1 MERQTQ
7 YTLFMIFFAAIGGV
21 LYGYDIGAITGA
33 FLFIRHDVAMSVQ
46 EMSFVGGSVLFGGA
60 FATLVTG
67 PLSDWF
73 GRRRMVLLAAVLFI
87 VGVLLLVHAI
97 DYAEVL
103 IGRLTQ
109 GVGIGIIT
117 IAVPLYL
124 AESVPSHIRG
134 RAMSVFQLMLNGGIL
149 LATLIGLYFA
159 PTHNWRAMFLSALVP
174 GIIMLIGTLFLTDSP
189 RWLVR
194 RGRTAKALEVLL
206 RSRNEAEAKGELS
219 AIQASIHHS
228 GAGSAL
234 KHLLQKRYLLPLL
247 VVFAVAVLN
256 QLTGINSIIQYSAII
271 LKASGLHSDIT
282 DMLGSNAINTM
293 NFLVVL
299 IVILLVDK
307 IGRRT
312 LLSVGTGGIVLS
324 LLIGGIIYHWMPEG
338 ALKGYLMLASIL
350 GYIFFYA
357 IGPGVLV
364 WLVLS
369 ELLPSRIRSTG
380 MAAALFLN
388 SMASA
393 ILASVYLDL
402 AHAISYAGVFW
413 FSAATTLVYF
423 ILALFVIPE
432 TKGKSLEEVESHF
445 AH

>member
-1 MERQTQ
+1 MKRQTQ
-7 YTLFMIFFAAIGGV
+7 YTLFMIFFAGIGGV
-21 LYGYDIGAITGA
+21 LYGYDLGAITGA
-33 FLFIRHDVAMSVQ
+33 FLFIRHDVPMSLQ

-60 FATLVTG
+60 FATLITG

-73 GRRRMVLLAAVLFI
+73 GRRRMVVLAAVLFI
-87 VGVLLLVHAI
+87 IGVLLLVHAAN
-97 DYAEVL
+97 YTEVL

-109 GVGIGIIT
+109 GIGIGIIT

-124 AESVPSHIRG
+124 AESVPSHVRG
-134 RAMSVFQLMLNGGIL
+134 RAMSVFQMMLNGGIL
-149 LATLIGLYFA
+149 LATLIGLYFT
-159 PTHNWRAMFLSALVP
+159 PTKDWRAMFLSALVP
-174 GIIMLIGTLFLTDSP
+174 GAIMLLGTLFLTDSP

-194 RGRTAKALEVLL
+194 RGKGAKALQVLM
-206 RSRNEAEAKGELS
+206 RSRSEPEAKAELS
-219 AIQASIHHS
+219 AIETSLKQGHT
-228 GAGSAL
+228 GNAL
-234 KHLLQKRYLLPLL
+234 VRLMQKRYLVPLL
-247 VVFAVAVLN
+247 VVFAVAILN

-271 LKASGLHSDIT
+271 LKSSGLRSNIG
-282 DMLGSNAINTM
+282 DMLGSNAINAM

-299 IVILLVDK
+299 IVMLLVDK
-307 IGRRT
+307 IGRRI

-324 LLIGGIIYHWMPEG
+324 LLIGGIVYHWMPDS

-350 GYIFFYA
+350 GYIFFFA

-364 WLVLS
+364 WLILS
-369 ELLPSRIRSTG
+369 ELLPSRIRSSG
-380 MAAALFLN
+380 MAVALFLN

-413 FSAATTLVYF
+413 LSAATTLIYF

>member
-1 MERQTQ
+1 LQSQTR
-7 YTLFMIFFAAIGGV
+7 YTLFMIFFAGIGGV

-33 FLFIRHDVAMSVQ
+33 FLFIRHDVPMSLR

-73 GRRRMVLLAAVLFI
+73 GRRRMVVLAAVLFI
-87 VGVLLLVHAI
+87 IGVVLLVCAAN
-97 DYAEVL
+97 YTEVL

-109 GVGIGIIT
+109 GIGIGIIT

-124 AESVPSHIRG
+124 AESVPNHVRG

-149 LATLIGLYFA
+149 LATLIGLYFT
-159 PTHNWRAMFLSALVP
+159 PTKDWRAMFLSALVP
-174 GIIMLIGTLFLTDSP
+174 GAIMLVGTCFLTDSP
-189 RWLVR
+189 RWLVSR
-194 RGRTAKALEVLL
+194 RQGAKALKVLL
-206 RSRNEAEAKGELS
+206 RSRSKADAETELA
-219 AIQASIHHS
+219 AIETS
-228 GAGSAL
+228 L
-234 KHLLQKRYLLPLL
+234 KQDDKSTVKQLVKKRYMVPLL
-247 VVFAVAVLN
+247 VVFAVAILN

-271 LKASGLHSDIT
+271 LKSSGLHSDIT
-282 DMLGSNAINTM
+282 DMLGSNAINAM

-299 IVILLVDK
+299 IVMLLVDK
-307 IGRRT
+307 IGRRI
-312 LLSVGTGGIVLS
+312 LLSLGTGGIVLS
-324 LLIGGIIYHWMPEG
+324 LLIGGIIYHWMPDG
-338 ALKGYLMLASIL
+338 VLKGYLMLASIL
-350 GYIFFYA
+350 GYIIFYA

-369 ELLPSRIRSTG
+369 ELLPSRLRSSG
-380 MAAALFLN
+380 MAIALFLN

-393 ILASVYLDL
+393 ILASAYLGL
-402 AHAISYAGVFW
+402 AHVISYAGVFW
-413 FSAATTLVYF
+413 FSAATTLIYF